1 MDKKTFYA
9 ISIFI
14 LFLLTGNIYSQAA
27 SISLQIFEP
36 LPEIDLGSM
45 IIQNNLQGAPKV
57 FLVMISPANLD
68 VYVEGVIYWD
78 RQNGTG
84 FRQVY
89 NFRTSQFK
97 SKNFYSDELGASGL
111 SLTVSEAK
119 SDITKEILDIGKL
132 TGIVRLTL
140 ILHSANGA
148 QLAQTSKDV
157 TFSNPSQTLT
167 IITPEAGSTQAIGGV
182 VARWNAIV
190 GVQKYKIKLNLRT
203 SSNQSLEEALNSGTP
218 LINNKEIGGELS
230 SVDLRTLLEREWLPG
245 QELVLRVSG
254 VTGGIGGGSELNSE
268 IINFIVS
275 STGTSDKTNLINLFS
290 RIQNDKIN
298 QFISFLNNANMNDI
312 KFYNNEGNEITLAQF
327 QALLDS
333 ILNSIVKV
341 TIIN

>member
-14 LFLLTGNIYSQAA
+14 LFFLTGNIYSQTG

-45 IIQNNLQGAPKV
+45 VIQNNLQGAPKI
-57 FLVMISPANLD
+57 FLVMISPANLN
-68 VYVEGVIYWD
+68 VYVEGIISWD

-89 NFRTSQFK
+89 YFKTLQFK
-97 SKNFYSDELGASGL
+97 AKNFYSDELGSSGL
-111 SLTVSEAK
+111 SLLVSEAK
-119 SDITKEILDIGKL
+119 SDITKEILEIGKL
-132 TGIVRLTL
+132 TGVLRLTL
-140 ILHSANGA
+140 ILHSASGA
-148 QLAQTSKDV
+148 QLAQTSKDIA
-157 TFSNPSQTLT
+157 FSNPSQTLT

-182 VARWNAIV
+182 VARWNTIV
-190 GVQKYKIKLNLRT
+190 GAQKYKVKLNVRT
-203 SSNQSLEEALNSGTP
+203 SSGQSLEEALNSGTP

-245 QELVLRVSG
+245 QELVLRISG
-254 VTGGIGGGSELNSE
+254 VVGGIGGGSELNSE
-268 IINFIVS
+268 IVNFTVS
-275 STGTSDKTNLINLFS
+275 SSGTSDKTNLINLFS
-290 RIQNDKIN
+290 KIQNDKIN
-298 QFISFLNNANMNDI
+298 QFIAFLNNANMNDV
-312 KFYNNEGNEITLAQF
+312 KFYNNEGNEITLVQF